1 MGEGIRPPW
10 ARTIPRMKELIGD
23 PLGLASIVALLVV
36 AVVAVVDLAGDGKL
50 DPAVLAL
57 VVAVAAP
64 LTPALISRY
73 SASNGKGSTS
83 SSARREE

>member
-1 MGEGIRPPW
+1 MGEGIRATV

-73 SASNGKGSTS
+73 SATNGRGSTP
-83 SSARREE
+83 SSAKREE